1 MLSKFV
7 ILEIE
12 LLVIILL
19 PLLLSILIT
28 RILIRNAKKF
38 GLLDQPNARKLH
50 KNPIP
55 SMGGVAVVGAVIL
68 GSLPF
73 IQFDSHDTLLFIL
86 ACTLSL
92 TALGVYDDIKD
103 ASPVLRLIVEVAL
116 VSVLFYFT
124 ELSVEPLLSFFGF
137 ENVPESIDWFLTT
150 LLCVAMINAFN
161 FMDGINGLSG
171 GVFAINFSLL
181 SFCFYLHHDYE
192 LMVLTGLAA
201 AGTIGFL
208 RFNFNK
214 AKIFMGDCGSIS
226 LGFLNVVCVLFLM
239 DRTKTIVVNDFS
251 FDSVAIVTLLIIP
264 AIDMIKVVIQRIMKG
279 KSPMSAD
286 KTHLHHLVLAK
297 TKSHLK
303 STLIILS
310 AHLALIV
317 TLVFKL
323 SFDIHI
329 LFSIPLLLAFF
340 VLLYVMVDFKEAKI
354 QNGHIT
360 LRKGVKSL
368 S

>member
-1 MLSKFV
+1 
-7 ILEIE
+7 
-12 LLVIILL
+12 
-19 PLLLSILIT
+19 
-28 RILIRNAKKF
+28 
-38 GLLDQPNARKLH
+38 
-50 KNPIP
+50 
-55 SMGGVAVVGAVIL
+55 
-68 GSLPF
+68 
-73 IQFDSHDTLLFIL
+73 
-86 ACTLSL
+86 
-92 TALGVYDDIKD
+92 
-103 ASPVLRLIVEVAL
+103 
-116 VSVLFYFT
+116 
-124 ELSVEPLLSFFGF
+124 
-137 ENVPESIDWFLTT
+137 
-150 LLCVAMINAFN
+150 
-161 FMDGINGLSG
+161 
-171 GVFAINFSLL
+171 
-181 SFCFYLHHDYE
+181 
-192 LMVLTGLAA
+192 
-201 AGTIGFL
+201 
-208 RFNFNK
+208 
-214 AKIFMGDCGSIS
+214 MGDCGSIS